1 MIIKRSKIRIIVLL
15 FVIMLVSVMIMGYC
29 NSRRKKYLPVN
40 SRDYGT
46 HFLTAEKNR
55 LDKSGKFMHIFTY
68 RLALGFGNGS
78 AGGKTGSILKDPD
91 QWNMD
96 YDPKA
101 YKKAWVD
108 LTPFETYLL
117 FDLAE
122 KYVDEDKFYYPE
134 YKNAN
139 FFKKGYYIIEDEVQL
154 SGAGKHKYKIG
165 AKPHETAFIY
175 QIVVFLYYFHKYFW
189 FILSAIVILTA
200 LCFTVK
206 KRISVS

>member
-1 MIIKRSKIRIIVLL
+1 
-15 FVIMLVSVMIMGYC
+15 MLVSVMIMGYC

-91 QWNMD
+91 QWNID

-122 KYVDEDKFYYPE
+122 KYVDEDRFYYPE
-134 YKNAN
+134 YKMQI
-139 FFKKGYYIIEDEVQL
+139 FSKKAIISSKMKCNYRERENISIKSVQNRM
-154 SGAGKHKYKIG
+154 
-165 AKPHETAFIY
+165 KPRLFI
-175 QIVVFLYYFHKYFW
+175 K
-189 FILSAIVILTA
+189 
-200 LCFTVK
+200 
-206 KRISVS
+206 